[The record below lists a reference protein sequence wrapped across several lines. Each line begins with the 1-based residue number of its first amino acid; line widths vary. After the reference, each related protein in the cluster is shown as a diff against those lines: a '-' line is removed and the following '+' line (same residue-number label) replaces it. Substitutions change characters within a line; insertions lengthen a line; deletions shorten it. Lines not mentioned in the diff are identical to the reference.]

1 MSGFNISSVRGCLR
15 LKNVKWSLIVLR
27 APVER
32 IVGGG
37 EDVPLNVLSVTAV
50 AAGQDH
56 RVLHQFS
63 HDSALKLARYIVPF
77 NLRVEEP

>member
-1 MSGFNISSVRGCLR
+1 M
-15 LKNVKWSLIVLR
+15 KNVKWSLIDLALG

-32 IVGGG
+32 IVGRG

-50 AAGQDH
+50 AAGQDD

-77 NLRVEEP
+77 NLMVEEP